1 MVPVLDKRLRMNS
14 VLPFLTLV
22 STAVFFTCRAR
33 ALHLRAEGQMMRAS
47 ANHWGWYGVLQ
58 VLIPTALFSV
68 LIWALELYFF
78 NSAIKSLGASLL
90 ETSADLQLL
99 R

>member
-1 MVPVLDKRLRMNS
+1 
-14 VLPFLTLV
+14 
-22 STAVFFTCRAR
+22 
-33 ALHLRAEGQMMRAS
+33 MMRAS

-78 NSAIKSLGASLL
+78 NSAIKSLGANLF
-90 ETSADLQLL
+90 ETPADLQSQKSSIPREVIPSKTAFSNLKRL
-99 R
+99 KLTQDGL